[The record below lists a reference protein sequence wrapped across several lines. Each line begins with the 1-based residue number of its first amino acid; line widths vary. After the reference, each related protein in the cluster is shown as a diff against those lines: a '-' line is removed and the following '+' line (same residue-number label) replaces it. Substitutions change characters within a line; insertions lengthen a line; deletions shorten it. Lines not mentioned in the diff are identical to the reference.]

1 MRERLTRFFGQCA
14 IGACMVLSC
23 AMVSC
28 TQDNLHLPDMDTGA
42 ETWETYAQEFRGEF
56 HTTVPVVQEHLQGPV
71 VVPTKVR
78 IENFHIEHSGYIRV
92 LTQGFAVDDPF
103 VVSILGMPIEIGDML
118 IEQVEYAA
126 FPSGGGYLMKKDFDI
141 QAGKYRTRGSLEG
154 TISKDGTLS
163 LVMKYRPGTMP
174 FEIVTEFRQ

>member
-1 MRERLTRFFGQCA
+1 MYSIRTISRLFGA
-14 IGACMVLSC
+14 LCMGMML
-23 AMVSC
+23 VSC
-28 TQDNLHLPDMDTGA
+28 TQDNVHMPDMETSAG
-42 ETWETYAQEFRGEF
+42 TWETYAQEFSGEF
-56 HTTVPVVQEHLQGPV
+56 HTTVPVVQEYLQGPV

-78 IENFHIEHSGYIRV
+78 IENFHIEHSGYVRL
-92 LTQGFAVDDPF
+92 LTEGFSVDDPF
-103 VVSILGMPIEIGDML
+103 VVDILGMPIEIGDML
-118 IEQVEYAA
+118 VEQVEYAA
-126 FPSGGGYLMKKDFDI
+126 FPSGGGYVKKENFDI

>member
-14 IGACMVLSC
+14 IGAYMVLSC

-28 TQDNLHLPDMDTGA
+28 TQDNMHMPDMETSAG
-42 ETWETYAQEFRGEF
+42 TWETYAQDFSGEF
-56 HTTVPVVQEHLQGPV
+56 HTTVPVVQEYLQGPV

-78 IENFHIEHSGYIRV
+78 IENFHIEHSGHIRV
-92 LTQGFAVDDPF
+92 LTKGFAVDDPF
-103 VVSILGMPIEIGDML
+103 VVGILGMPIEIGDMV

-126 FPSGGGYLMKKDFDI
+126 FPSGGGYMMKKDFDI
-141 QAGKYRTRGSLEG
+141 QAGIYRTRGLLEG
-154 TISKDGTLS
+154 TISKEGTLS
-163 LVMKYRPGTMP
+163 LVIKYYPGTMP

>member
-1 MRERLTRFFGQCA
+1 MRVRLASFLGQCA
-14 IGACMVLSC
+14 IVACMVLSC

-28 TQDNLHLPDMDTGA
+28 TQDNVHMPDMESGTD
-42 ETWETYAQEFRGEF
+42 TWETYAQEFRGEF

-71 VVPTKVR
+71 VVSTKVR

-92 LTQGFAVDDPF
+92 LTEGFSVDDPF
-103 VVSILGMPIEIGDML
+103 VVSILGMPIEIGDMV

>member
-1 MRERLTRFFGQCA
+1 M
-14 IGACMVLSC
+14 
-23 AMVSC
+23 
-28 TQDNLHLPDMDTGA
+28 PDMETSAG
-42 ETWETYAQEFRGEF
+42 TWETYAQEFSGEF
-56 HTTVPVVQEHLQGPV
+56 HTTVPVVQEYLQGPV

-78 IENFHIEHSGYIRV
+78 IENFHIEHSGYVRL
-92 LTQGFAVDDPF
+92 LTEGFSVDDPF
-103 VVSILGMPIEIGDML
+103 VVDILGMPIEIGDML
-118 IEQVEYAA
+118 VEQVEYAA
-126 FPSGGGYLMKKDFDI
+126 FPSGGGYVKKENFDI

>member
-14 IGACMVLSC
+14 IGVCMVLSC

-28 TQDNLHLPDMDTGA
+28 TQDNLHLPDMDTGT
-42 ETWETYAQEFRGEF
+42 ETWETYAQDFSGEF
-56 HTTVPVVQEHLQGPV
+56 HTTVPVVQEYLQGPV

-78 IENFHIEHSGYIRV
+78 IENFHIEHSGYVRV

-103 VVSILGMPIEIGDML
+103 VVGILGMPIEIGDMV

-126 FPSGGGYLMKKDFDI
+126 FPSGGGYLIKKDFDI
-141 QAGKYRTRGSLEG
+141 QAGNYRTRGSLEG

>member
-1 MRERLTRFFGQCA
+1 
-14 IGACMVLSC
+14 MVLSC

-28 TQDNLHLPDMDTGA
+28 TQDNLHLPDMDAGA

-126 FPSGGGYLMKKDFDI
+126 YPSGGGHLKHEGFDI
-141 QAGKYRTRGSLEG
+141 QAGEYRTRGTLFGE
-154 TISKDGTLS
+154 IAKDGALTLT
-163 LVMKYRPGTMP
+163 LTYRPGTMP
-174 FEIVTEFRQ
+174 FDIVTEFRQ